1 MVNIQQLATISR
13 YGGRETQEEDQCFHH
28 AVTSSSTEMGGLSIQ
43 LKMSR
48 KPDDTNA
55 RAYAAVLGIDWS
67 KVKSWREVDGAVEFE
82 ME

>member
-1 MVNIQQLATISR
+1 MMWMLMFSRQL
-13 YGGRETQEEDQCFHH
+13 
-28 AVTSSSTEMGGLSIQ
+28 
-43 LKMSR
+43 MSR

-55 RAYAAVLGIDWS
+55 RAYAAVAGIDWS